1 MHIDFLTILQK
12 YIRIAIDKLK
22 EGDIVKTG
30 LVLEGGGMRGLY
42 TAGIL
47 DAFMEHEIYFD
58 GVIGVSAGA
67 IHGCSF
73 VSRQKGRGIRYYK
86 KYCKDPRF
94 MSFRS
99 LITTGDFVGADF
111 CYNELPNKLDLYD
124 YDAFNKSETKFYVT
138 CTDLETGEAVHKHIT
153 DMRGEVDFMRASAS
167 LPHFSKIVEIDGKK
181 YLDGAV
187 ADSVPVEAFQKMG
200 YERNVV
206 ILTREDGYVKKAEMP
221 WLAKLAYGK
230 YPKFAK
236 ALQNRHEMY
245 NNTLARIK
253 ELEKAGDTLVIRPSA
268 PLNIGRL
275 ENDPGKIQEIYD
287 IGYLDGMKMMDEVKT
302 FLK

>member
-1 MHIDFLTILQK
+1 M
-12 YIRIAIDKLK
+12 
-22 EGDIVKTG
+22 KTG

-42 TAGIL
+42 TAGVL
-47 DAFMEHEIYFD
+47 DAFMEHDIYFD

-99 LITTGDFVGADF
+99 LIKTGDFVGAQF
-111 CYNELPNKLDLYD
+111 CYHDLPNKLDLYD
-124 YDAFNKSETKFYVT
+124 YDAFNKSNTKFYVT

-153 DMRGEVDFMRASAS
+153 DMFTEVDYMRASAS
-167 LPHFSKIVEIDGKK
+167 LPHFSRIVEIEGKK

-206 ILTREDGYVKKAEMP
+206 ILTRENGYVKKAEMP
-221 WLAKLAYGK
+221 WLAKFAYRK

-236 ALQNRHEMY
+236 VLQNRHVMY
-245 NNTLARIK
+245 NDALAKIK
-253 ELEKAGDTLVIRPSA
+253 EMEQKGNILVIRPSA

-275 ENDPGKIQEIYD
+275 ENNPGKIQEIYD
-287 IGYLDGMKMMDEVKT
+287 IGYQNGMKAIEKVKE
-302 FLK
+302 FVK